1 MASDAVVNFENE
13 FTLGTSL
20 DKTITLRVISLTY
33 IYSKNIRLFL
43 AVKASG
49 DTGDTRDYDITI
61 NDGKGNTY
69 VATCGAKRVK
79 TDYLNLTGTATNTE
93 DYHDRVYLY
102 PFSYYGELDSNNKL
116 KVPTIKIKC
125 YRTRYGVA
133 ITDFETTVT
142 ITDLATI
149 DYSAPTCSLGSATTK
164 TDKSELKAYNVAMSH
179 SSYGFE
185 RYSLKWQGSKGSYMQ
200 TFAVNTSDTSISFA
214 EVDANSSANQFVPG
228 ETCTV
233 TLTVTCENGQTASAS
248 VTFTVPVM
256 VTAVEVD
263 SPGSLEV
270 GTDAQLVYRLIGENG
285 LTPNITTVTF
295 ESANTSIATISST
308 GLISPVS
315 PGNARITVTS
325 DDTDAGS
332 PSVSI
337 MVAVGTGG
345 FPAFLDEYDR
355 LDKPLMDSISAACIY
370 LAAEL
375 SVTITALSDYNGYST
390 WLKDIQP
397 TLDAVNGNV
406 KTLCAAAS
414 VSETLPASF
423 PFENN
428 GEVWFSIVNQWIDKL
443 QAINNSL

>member
-1 MASDAVVNFENE
+1 MATVIEQKESE

-20 DKTITLRVISLTY
+20 SKTITLKVKSNVYVYDKYTCLYFSL
-33 IYSKNIRLFL
+33 
-43 AVKASG
+43 KANG
-49 DTGDTRDYDITI
+49 DTGDTRDYQLTI
-61 NDGKGNTY
+61 NDGLGHTYQANCGMVRVTSEYKDLIARAVNTS
-69 VATCGAKRVK
+69 
-79 TDYLNLTGTATNTE
+79 DS
-93 DYHDRVYLY
+93 HDILSTY
-102 PFSYYGELDSNNKL
+102 PFRYYGELDSNNHL
-116 KVPTIKIKC
+116 KVPSITVKC
-125 YRTRYGVA
+125 SRQRYGVT

-142 ITDLATI
+142 VSDLATI
-149 DYSAPTCSLGSATTK
+149 DFSAPTCSLGSATTNTAK
-164 TDKSELKAYNVAMSH
+164 TLLTAENIVMSH
-179 SSYGFE
+179 NTYGFE
-185 RYSLKWQGSKGSYMQ
+185 RYSIQWSGTNGTQIRTY
-200 TFAVNTSDTSISFA
+200 TVNTSDTSITIASKEITTEA
-214 EVDANSSANQFVPG
+214 SQFVPG

-248 VTFTVPVM
+248 VTFTVPVK

-285 LTPNITTVTF
+285 LAPDITTVTF
-295 ESANTSIATISST
+295 ESANTSIATISAT

-315 PGNARITVTS
+315 PGNALITVTS

-332 PSVSI
+332 PSASV

-345 FPAFLDEYDR
+345 FPAFLDEYTR

-375 SVTITALSDYNGYST
+375 SVTIQALSDYNGYST

-397 TLDAVNGNV
+397 TLNAVNGNV

-423 PFENN
+423 PYENN